1 VNLSVVIP
9 ALNEANQIAGA
20 AESARAPNVEVLV
33 VDGGSEDG
41 TPERASAAG
50 ARVVTSP
57 PGRARQLGLGAR
69 EAHGDVLLFLHADTR
84 LPPGYE
90 VAIRNALADPQV
102 VGGAFR
108 FHFATGGSESGER
121 GTTRRNPARARRRGG
136 ESGAARAAASSQLA
150 LRLVEWG
157 ARMRVALFRLP
168 YGDQGLFVRRS
179 VLEAMGGVPQVA
191 IMEDLDLVSGM
202 KRQGRLAMLSL
213 QATTSSRR
221 YIASGPLRTM
231 FRNWLAAAA
240 WSVGADRDR
249 VAAWYRR

>member
-9 ALNEANQIAGA
+9 ALNEAIQIAGA
-20 AESARAPNVEVLV
+20 AESARAPDVEVLV

-57 PGRARQLGLGAR
+57 PGRARQLGLGAH
-69 EAHGDVLLFLHADTR
+69 EARGDVLLFLHADTR
-84 LPPGYE
+84 LPPGY
-90 VAIRNALADPQV
+90 VGAIRNALADQRV

-108 FHFATGGSESGER
+108 FRFESTRSGTAPTDSVGSDLDPRAPGEGDPAQGRSGFS
-121 GTTRRNPARARRRGG
+121 RR
-136 ESGAARAAASSQLA
+136 LA
-150 LRLVEWG
+150 LQLVEWG

-168 YGDQGLFVRRS
+168 YGDQALFVRRS
-179 VLEAMGGVPQVA
+179 VLESMGGIPQVA

-202 KRQGRLAMLSL
+202 KRFGRLAMLSL
-213 QATTSSRR
+213 QATTSPRR
-221 YIASGPLRTM
+221 YVASGPLRTM
-231 FRNWLAAAA
+231 LRNWLAAAA
-240 WSVGADRDR
+240 WSLGADRDR